1 MPVVVSTSSTSA
13 SAAGLAAK
21 HNLYD
26 LVSGFG
32 RMNRMQQKRR
42 LLKKAPFLFLLLLF
56 SNVQAKCLAPEG
68 GEQVHVKRVI
78 DGDTLELQ
86 DGRRVRLIG
95 VNAPERARDQ
105 QPGEPLAERARD
117 VVGMFVR
124 QAGRLVL
131 YPGADTQD
139 RFGRALAHLFS
150 STGESLEERMLAQG
164 LARHLVIGRNDRFQK
179 CLESAETS
187 ARQKQEGLWALSY
200 YEVLDVDPGD
210 RKLTPGFHL
219 LQGKIASVSVLT

>member
-42 LLKKAPFLFLLLLF
+42 LLKKAPFLFLLILF
-56 SNVQAKCLAPEG
+56 GNVQAKCLAPEG
-68 GEQVHVKRVI
+68 GEQVQVRRVI
-78 DGDTLELQ
+78 DGDTLVLQ

-95 VNAPERARDQ
+95 VNAPERVRDR

-117 VVGMFVR
+117 LVEIFVT
-124 QAGRLVL
+124 QADRMVL
-131 YPGADTQD
+131 YPGEDTQD
-139 RFGRALAHLFS
+139 RFGRTLAHLFNS
-150 STGESLEERMLAQG
+150 AGESLEERMLAQG
-164 LARHLVIGRNDRFQK
+164 LARHLVVGRNDRFRK
-179 CLESAETS
+179 CLEQAEMR
-187 ARQKQEGLWALSY
+187 ARQKREGL
-200 YEVLDVDPGD
+200 
-210 RKLTPGFHL
+210 
-219 LQGKIASVSVLT
+219 